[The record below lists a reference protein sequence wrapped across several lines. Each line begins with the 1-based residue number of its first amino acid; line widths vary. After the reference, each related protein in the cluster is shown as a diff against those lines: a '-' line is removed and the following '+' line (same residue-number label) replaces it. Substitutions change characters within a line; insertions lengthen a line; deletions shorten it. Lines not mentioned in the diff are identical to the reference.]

1 MNEDQ
6 TKLPADVDQ
15 MPPDVLEVAIVAAQ
29 LGVAPRQ
36 ILRAADAGRVESWSI
51 EIPGHTRFSPPTYK
65 RLVSLSEVRD
75 WFNATPEARKPEN
88 KSHQYHVVYWVQTEP
103 KCGTQDLAGFIRAN
117 AEAVVVK
124 REFIV
129 QLRESDAAVIEQIGG
144 KQIERTYGVKGFSFR
159 RLGT

>member
-1 MNEDQ
+1 MKEDQ
-6 TKLPADVDQ
+6 TKLPTMEQ
-15 MPPDVLEVAIVAAQ
+15 MPEDALEVAVVAAQ

-36 ILRAADAGRVESWSI
+36 ISRAADAGRINCWSI
-51 EIPGHTRFSPPTYK
+51 EVPGATRFVPPAYRK
-65 RLVSLSEVRD
+65 LVSLSEARN

-103 KCGTQDLAGFIRAN
+103 QCGTQDLAGFIRAN
-117 AEAVVVK
+117 AEAVLVK